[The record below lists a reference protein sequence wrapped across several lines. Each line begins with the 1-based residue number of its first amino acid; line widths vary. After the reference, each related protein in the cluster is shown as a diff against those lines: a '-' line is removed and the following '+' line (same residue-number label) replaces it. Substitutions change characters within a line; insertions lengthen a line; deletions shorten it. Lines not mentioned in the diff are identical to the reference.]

1 MTVRQILG
9 VVARRWY
16 TTVVALALAAIL
28 TLMFLQ
34 DGGTYSTRAVVEFR
48 WPGAARTELDNG
60 FTNDSVISFADMVA
74 LRVNQGREPE
84 RYSQD
89 EAPLYGAGVRSAE
102 VVGMSFSGN
111 QWVTDHPIAAVT
123 VQVIGRSQRQV
134 EARQSALIAEVL
146 RTADELQQEAGAPR
160 VDYVVPAIDPLSTTV
175 QYIAPSRAGRLAA
188 IAAMAIAG
196 LIAGVGTA
204 LVWDRA
210 ARRRRGAGRPMTAG
224 RTT

>member
-28 TLMFLQ
+28 TAMFLH

-74 LRVNQGREPE
+74 LRVNQGRAPE

-89 EAPLYGAGVRSAE
+89 EAPLYGVGVRDAE

-111 QWVTDHPIAAVT
+111 QWVTDHPVAAVT
-123 VQVIGRSQRQV
+123 VQVIGRSQREV
-134 EARQSALIAEVL
+134 EVRQSALIDEVL
-146 RTADELQQEAGAPR
+146 RTADELQQEAGAPEA
-160 VDYVVPAIDPLSTTV
+160 DFVVPSIDPLSTTV
-175 QYIAPSRAGRLAA
+175 QYIAPTRASTLAA
-188 IAAMAIAG
+188 FAAMTIAG
-196 LIAGVGTA
+196 LIAGVGAA

-210 ARRRRGAGRPMTAG
+210 ARHRRGAGVPVTRG

>member
-16 TTVVALALAAIL
+16 TTVLALALAAIL
-28 TLMFLQ
+28 TTLFLQ

-134 EARQSALIAEVL
+134 VARQSELIDEVL
-146 RTADELQQEAGAPR
+146 RTADELQQEAGAP
-160 VDYVVPAIDPLSTTV
+160 VTDYVRPSTDPLSTTI
-175 QYIAPSRAGRLAA
+175 QYVAPTRTSVLAA
-188 IAAMAIAG
+188 FAGMAVAG
-196 LIAGVGTA
+196 LIAGVGAA

-210 ARRRRGAGRPMTAG
+210 ARRRPGARRPVKVG